1 VEDGEGGE
9 LAEMEFKL
17 ADIAQMLN
25 GEVLQT
31 SAGNNSVLVN
41 IGGRQ
46 HNIRLLKTSSSEF
59 EFMLDNTFHQAKILS
74 SGSAEVRMMLDG
86 QPITLKKHSK
96 LTEVLEKASAMGGAG
111 GGDRN
116 LASQIPGRVVSIAAK
131 QGDEVKKGD
140 VIVVLE
146 SMKMQVAV
154 KAHKDGHLKEI
165 KVKQG
170 TSVSRNDVLAV
181 IE

>member
-1 VEDGEGGE
+1 MEFKVGD
-9 LAEMEFKL
+9 LAEMLE
-17 ADIAQMLN
+17 
-25 GEVLQT
+25 GEVLRT
-31 SAGNNSVLVN
+31 TDNNSVLVK
-41 IGGRQ
+41 IGGKQ
-46 HNIRLLKTSSSEF
+46 HTLRLLKTSTSEF
-59 EFMLDNTFHQAKILS
+59 EFMLDNAFHHAKILQ
-74 SGSAEVRMMLDG
+74 SGSSEVKLVLDG
-86 QPITLKKHSK
+86 QPLTVKKHSK

-116 LASQIPGRVVSIAAK
+116 LASAIPGRVVNIAAK
-131 QGDEVKKGD
+131 PGTEVKKGD

-154 KAHKDGHLKEI
+154 KAHKDGNLKEI

-170 TSVSRNDVLAV
+170 ASVARNDVLAV

>member
-1 VEDGEGGE
+1 
-9 LAEMEFKL
+9 MEFKVGEL
-17 ADIAQMLN
+17 AQMLN
-25 GEVLQT
+25 GEVLRT
-31 SAGNNSVLVN
+31 ADDGSVLVS
-41 IGGRQ
+41 IGNKN
-46 HNIRLLKTSSSEF
+46 HTIKLLKSGTGEF
-59 EFMLDNTFHQAKILS
+59 EFILDNRFHHAKVLH
-74 SGSAEVRMMLDG
+74 SGSAEIKIMLDG
-86 QPITLKKHSK
+86 QPITVKKHSK
-96 LTEVLEKASAMGGAG
+96 LTEVLEKASALGGAG

-116 LASQIPGRVVSIAAK
+116 LASQIPGRVVNVAVEP
-131 QGDEVKKGD
+131 GTDVKKGD

-170 TSVSRNDVLAV
+170 ASVSRYDVLAI